1 MTMVDSAD
9 PAAEPETRAAR
20 AAARARAGAAE
31 VDCLRRRSGS
41 RPEADSTSAAGMSE
55 LTAAEVK
62 PKVVLAMLGLVSVA

>member
-1 MTMVDSAD
+1 MTVVDSAD
-9 PAAEPETRAAR
+9 PAAEPETR

-41 RPEADSTSAAGMSE
+41 RPEACRADSTSAAGMSE

-62 PKVVLAMLGLVSVA
+62 PKVVLAMLGLASVA